1 MGNLAL
7 MAKELGHDVM
17 GVDSKIYPPMSDQL
31 KNANI
36 DYLEGFTKENFREAD
51 VYIIGN
57 VISRGNELLEFIL
70 ESQKNTIRSS
80 LAV

>member
-1 MGNLAL
+1 MKVFFLGISGTLMGNLAL

-36 DYLEGFTKENFREAD
+36 DYLETFAQRKTLEKQM
-51 VYIIGN
+51 YI
-57 VISRGNELLEFIL
+57 
-70 ESQKNTIRSS
+70 
-80 LAV
+80 